1 VCGST
6 VADGSRS
13 GARAE
18 DAHGRCAIASS
29 GMKCEKL
36 ECSVPTCSALP
47 FQAVRRAMR
56 GFALP
61 DSAIPP
67 WAKTVPEDAWRPRL
81 TRGDDP
87 ADR

>member
-1 VCGST
+1 VSGSNVT
-6 VADGSRS
+6 DGNRS
-13 GARAE
+13 EARAE
-18 DAHGRCAIASS
+18 HAHGRCTIASS
-29 GMKCEKL
+29 GMRCEKL
-36 ECSVPTCSALP
+36 ECLVATCSAP
-47 FQAVRRAMR
+47 PSQAVRRAMR

-61 DSAIPP
+61 DSAIPS